1 MTMKRMFSSRGNR
14 SQRSRRRRVRTLI
27 AAQHR
32 RAGDEQHF
40 SGRLTTDQR
49 AVVFG
54 DHAPLFWVVVH
65 TFDAPG
71 QDLRVMF
78 DIFRADEMVLAA
90 SITLRESV
98 IDRAAVRRLIFN
110 YPQ

>member
-1 MTMKRMFSSRGNR
+1 
-14 SQRSRRRRVRTLI
+14 
-27 AAQHR
+27 
-32 RAGDEQHF
+32 
-40 SGRLTTDQR
+40 
-49 AVVFG
+49 
-54 DHAPLFWVVVH
+54 
-65 TFDAPG
+65 
-71 QDLRVMF
+71 MF